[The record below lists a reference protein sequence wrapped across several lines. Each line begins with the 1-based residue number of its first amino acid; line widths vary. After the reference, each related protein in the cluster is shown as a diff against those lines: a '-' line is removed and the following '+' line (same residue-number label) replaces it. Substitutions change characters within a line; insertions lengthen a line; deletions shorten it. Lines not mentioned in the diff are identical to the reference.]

1 MRDLRNY
8 SKKFFVRCGKKR
20 ALLHQSRGEGEST
33 TMNIIERLSLARGLK
48 GHIANRRARLYRVA
62 YAWCGER
69 HLADDLVQETLAR
82 ALGKVQQLRDPDR
95 LESWLYSI
103 LSNCWG
109 EHLRGHRAG
118 AELDEETLAC
128 THCPERASLT
138 DQLAQRALGLMDSLP
153 MGQRQVMALVA
164 LEELTY
170 REVADVL
177 DIPIG
182 TVMSR
187 LSRARQFLADQLR
200 SPATILDTSGPYLR
214 RVK

>member
-1 MRDLRNY
+1 
-8 SKKFFVRCGKKR
+8 
-20 ALLHQSRGEGEST
+20 
-33 TMNIIERLSLARGLK
+33 
-48 GHIANRRARLYRVA
+48 
-62 YAWCGER
+62 
-69 HLADDLVQETLAR
+69 
-82 ALGKVQQLRDPDR
+82 
-95 LESWLYSI
+95 
-103 LSNCWG
+103 
-109 EHLRGHRAG
+109 
-118 AELDEETLAC
+118 
-128 THCPERASLT
+128 
-138 DQLAQRALGLMDSLP
+138 